1 LALLIVNSPLGLQR
15 CPPRAFNNQPAGVK
29 HRPARPAVLVRPLH
43 SRLPPGFGLRE
54 VSAGA
59 LQTVCRPPSTSPR
72 LLSTRQPVGA
82 RAAVPTRLLLCPRTN
97 ATLLTLRDA
106 GIVHPSCTRCS
117 LSSTT
122 RGFPGTSILAPFSFA
137 ASQTEA
143 LHQLLVERSAVLY
156 LINTY
161 TRPSRHGAFLH
172 FQAALQRFSPGESR
186 PGRPCNP

>member
-1 LALLIVNSPLGLQR
+1 VSASVRSIINPQGLNIARRAMLSARGTSRDRTEKWYLLQR
-15 CPPRAFNNQPAGVK
+15 CVLSA
-29 HRPARPAVLVRPLH
+29 ARPRPL
-43 SRLPPGFGLRE
+43 L
-54 VSAGA
+54 VS
-59 LQTVCRPPSTSPR
+59 S
-72 LLSTRQPVGA
+72 RQPVGA
-82 RAAVPTRLLLCPRTN
+82 RAAVTTRLLLCPRTN

-122 RGFPGTSILAPFSFA
+122 LGFPGTSTLAPSSFA

-172 FQAALQRFSPGESR
+172 FQAAFQRFSPRESR
-186 PGRPCNP
+186 PGRPRNP